1 MKEAE
6 ELAATA
12 QEADAASASV
22 ATLTEANDKAAQD
35 LRTSSTNAVSSLTG
49 FAEGSRA

>member
-6 ELAATA
+6 ELVATA
-12 QEADAASASV
+12 QEAFDAASASV

-35 LRTSSTNAVSSLTG
+35 VRRSCEIG
-49 FAEGSRA
+49 RAHV